1 MNLNRSDFKRVL
13 CGALLV
19 AGFHAPYEAL
29 AKTNWLAREVKDNLS
44 AVKQQSTITGKVNSM
59 TGNEGIPGVSVLVK
73 GSQKGTTTDVDGKF
87 SLEGVPANATLVF
100 TMVGYKTLEEPVNN
114 RKSITVTLQDD
125 IANLD
130 EVVVVGYGTQKKET
144 VTGSVVSVKS
154 EELVKSPSLNVSNSL
169 AGRMPG
175 VIATQSSG
183 EPGGDGSNIKIRGTN
198 TLGNSSPLIVID
210 GIPAR
215 QGGIERLNP
224 ADIDN
229 ISVLKDAAAAI
240 YGARAANGVILVT
253 TKRGKSGRPLLSYT
267 YNQGFAQPTVIPEL
281 ADAAQY
287 AEMRNEL
294 EVFKLPVNEWQA
306 ANSAFRETGSYTR
319 SNGSVLTA
327 PFLPADFEKFK
338 DGSDPWGHPNTDW
351 YDATLKNWSPQA
363 RHNVQLTGGSDNFK
377 YLTSIGYQN
386 QDGYYKNSATGYKQ
400 YDLRINLDATISK
413 YVTTKIGV
421 LGRQENRNY
430 PTKSAGTIFRM
441 LMRGNPTMPAFW
453 PNGLPGPDIE
463 NGENPVVITTDQTG
477 YDNNKQYFFQT
488 NGQVDITFP
497 WIEGLKFT
505 GTAAID
511 KYIKQ
516 SKKWETPWNLYTW
529 QGAYEDDG
537 VTPQL
542 VRGRRGPADPRLTQ
556 ANEDQ
561 LNILL
566 GGVLNYDHSFGD
578 HTFNVMAGVNRETI
592 DNENFNAY
600 RRYFISTAIDQL
612 IAGGERE
619 KNNNGGAWK
628 RARLNYFGR
637 VGYNYKEKYIAEFL
651 WRYDGSYMFPENSRF
666 GFFPGVLAGWRISE
680 ENFWKENISFINYLK
695 LRGSWGRM
703 GNDNI
708 YFKNNYAEGQ
718 YLEDDARLQEYQYYS
733 TYGYGTYIVDGLLVK
748 SLYESRV
755 PNTMVTWEVAD
766 NYNLGLDGQLLDGK
780 INFEFD
786 VFMNK
791 RSNILWQRNAS
802 IPQSTGMTLPAEN
815 IGKVDNKG
823 WEFNIGYNGAA
834 GDFKYNINVNGG
846 YTKNKIKFWD
856 EAPGAPE
863 WQRTTGRVTDAQL
876 YYIYDG
882 VFRDEADIAANTL
895 DYSAITNNLR
905 PGDMKYQDFDGD
917 GKITPDDRVRRDKNR
932 QPTFQG
938 GLNIGMQYKNFD
950 LTILFQGAMG
960 GELRVGSDESGAIGN
975 YLLEFYENRWTVDN
989 PSSEHPR
996 ITDRSDQYYSYN
1008 NTYWLQSTNYIR
1020 LKNLELGY
1028 TLPTTIGEKIGIS
1041 NLRVYVSGFNLLTF
1055 SKMKA
1060 YDPESTNVLG
1070 QYYPQSRIINT
1081 GLAVTF

>member
-1 MNLNRSDFKRVL
+1 MNVNYKTTKRVL
-13 CGALLV
+13 CPMLMLV
-19 AGFHAPYEAL
+19 L
-29 AKTNWLAREVKDNLS
+29 AFSPETDWASEPLKVGLS
-44 AVKQQSTITGKVNSM
+44 KENTVSLQQQINITGRVNSM

-73 GSQKGTTTDVDGKF
+73 GTQKGTSTDGDGRF
-87 SLEGVPANATLVF
+87 HLEDVPANATLIF
-100 TMVGYKTLEEPVNN
+100 TTVGYRTIEEPVNN
-114 RKSITVTLQDD
+114 RTTISIVLQDD
-125 IANLD
+125 VADLD

-183 EPGGDGSNIKIRGTN
+183 EPGGDGSNIRIRGTN
-198 TLGNSSPLIVID
+198 TLGNSSPLVVID

-253 TKRGKSGRPLLSYT
+253 TKRGKSSRPLLSYT

-306 ANSAFRETGSYTR
+306 ANNQFRESGAYARPDGST
-319 SNGSVLTA
+319 LTA
-327 PFLPADFEKFK
+327 PFLPADFEKFR

-351 YDATLKNWSPQA
+351 YGSTLKTWSPQA
-363 RHNVQLTGGSDNFK
+363 RHNVQLTGGSESFK

-400 YDLRINLDATISK
+400 YDMRINLDATISK
-413 YVTTKIGV
+413 YVSTKIGV

-441 LMRGNPTMPAFW
+441 LMRGNPTQPAFW
-453 PNGLPGPDIE
+453 PNGMPGPDIE

-477 YDNNKQYFFQT
+477 YDNNKQYYFQT
-488 NGQVDITFP
+488 NGQVDITLP

-505 GTAAID
+505 GTAALD

-516 SKKWETPWNLYTW
+516 SKRWETPWYLYTW

-542 VRGRRGPADPRLTQ
+542 VRGIRGPADPRLTQ

-561 LNILL
+561 LNVLL
-566 GGVLNYDHSFGD
+566 GGVLNYDRSFGD
-578 HTFNVMAGVNRETI
+578 HTFNIMAGVNRETI
-592 DNENFNAY
+592 DNENFNAF

-651 WRYDGSYMFPENSRF
+651 WRYDGSYMFPESSRF
-666 GFFPGVLAGWRISE
+666 GFFPGILAGWRISE

-695 LRGSWGRM
+695 IRGSWGRM

-708 YFKNNYAEGQ
+708 YFNNNYTEGQ
-718 YLEDDARLQEYQYYS
+718 NLEDDATLQEYQYYS

-755 PNTMVTWEVAD
+755 PNAFVTWEVAD

-815 IGKVDNKG
+815 IGKVDNRG
-823 WEFNIGYNGAA
+823 WEFNIGYNGSA

-863 WQRTTGRVTDAQL
+863 WQRTTGSVTDAQL

-882 VFRDEADIAANTL
+882 VFRDEADIANNTL
-895 DYSAITNNLR
+895 DYSAITNNIR
-905 PGDMKYQDFDGD
+905 PGDMKYRDFDGD

-938 GLNIGMQYKNFD
+938 GLNIGLQYKNFD
-950 LTILFQGAMG
+950 LTVLFQGAAG

-975 YLLEFYENRWTVDN
+975 YLLEFYENRWTPDN

-1028 TLPTTIGEKIGIS
+1028 TLPAGIGDKVGIS
-1041 NLRVYVSGFNLLTF
+1041 SLRIYVSGFNLLTF

>member
-1 MNLNRSDFKRVL
+1 MLMLVL
-13 CGALLV
+13 AFSPETDWASEPLKVG
-19 AGFHAPYEAL
+19 
-29 AKTNWLAREVKDNLS
+29 LS
-44 AVKQQSTITGKVNSM
+44 KENTVSLQQQINITGRVNSM

-73 GSQKGTTTDVDGKF
+73 GTQKGTSTDGDGRF
-87 SLEGVPANATLVF
+87 HLEDVPANATLIF
-100 TMVGYKTLEEPVNN
+100 TTVGYRTIEEPVNN
-114 RKSITVTLQDD
+114 RTTISIVLQDD
-125 IANLD
+125 VADLD

-183 EPGGDGSNIKIRGTN
+183 EPGGDGSNIRIRGTN
-198 TLGNSSPLIVID
+198 TLGNSSPLVVID

-253 TKRGKSGRPLLSYT
+253 TKRGKSSRPLLSYT

-306 ANSAFRETGSYTR
+306 ANNQFRESGAYARPDGST
-319 SNGSVLTA
+319 LTA
-327 PFLPADFEKFK
+327 PFLPADFEKFR

-351 YDATLKNWSPQA
+351 YGSTLKTWSPQA
-363 RHNVQLTGGSDNFK
+363 RHNVQLTGGSESFK

-400 YDLRINLDATISK
+400 YDMRINLDATISK
-413 YVTTKIGV
+413 YVSTKIGV

-441 LMRGNPTMPAFW
+441 LMRGNPTQPAFW
-453 PNGLPGPDIE
+453 PNGMPGPDIE

-477 YDNNKQYFFQT
+477 YDNNKQYYFQT
-488 NGQVDITFP
+488 NGQVDITLP

-505 GTAAID
+505 GTAALD

-516 SKKWETPWNLYTW
+516 SKRWETPWYLYTW

-542 VRGRRGPADPRLTQ
+542 VRGIRGPADPRLTQ

-561 LNILL
+561 LNVLL
-566 GGVLNYDHSFGD
+566 GGVLNYDRSFGD
-578 HTFNVMAGVNRETI
+578 HTFNIMAGVNRETI
-592 DNENFNAY
+592 DNENFNAF

-651 WRYDGSYMFPENSRF
+651 WRYDGSYMFPESSRF
-666 GFFPGVLAGWRISE
+666 GFFPGILAGWRISE

-695 LRGSWGRM
+695 IRGSWGRM

-708 YFKNNYAEGQ
+708 YFNNNYTEGQ
-718 YLEDDARLQEYQYYS
+718 NLEDDATLQEYQYYS

-755 PNTMVTWEVAD
+755 PNAFVTWEVAD

-815 IGKVDNKG
+815 IGKVDNRG
-823 WEFNIGYNGAA
+823 WEFNIGYNGSA

-863 WQRTTGRVTDAQL
+863 WQRTTGSVTDAQL

-882 VFRDEADIAANTL
+882 VFRDEADIANNTL
-895 DYSAITNNLR
+895 DYSAITNNIR
-905 PGDMKYQDFDGD
+905 PGDMKYRDFDGD

-938 GLNIGMQYKNFD
+938 GLNIGLQYKNFD
-950 LTILFQGAMG
+950 LTVLFQGAAG

-975 YLLEFYENRWTVDN
+975 YLLEFYENRWTPDN

-1028 TLPTTIGEKIGIS
+1028 TLPAGIGDKVGIS
-1041 NLRVYVSGFNLLTF
+1041 SLRIYVSGFNLLTF